1 MIISGG
7 RRIQIAPSVLS
18 ADFARLGEQV
28 GQAEEAGA
36 DAIHV
41 DVMDGHFVPN
51 ITVGP
56 LVVRAL
62 RGVTRLPLQVHLMIE
77 QPERYI
83 DEFAQA
89 GADPILV
96 HVETCPHLHR
106 TLAQI
111 RLAGARPGVALNPA
125 TPLLLL
131 DEVLDQVER
140 VLIMSVDPGFGGQD
154 FIPASLGRVRRL
166 RRMLRQRAL
175 ECQIEVDGG
184 INVDTLADVVRAGAD
199 ILVVGS
205 AVFSHQH
212 GVEAGMR
219 RLATILE
226 SLSLQGKEQG
236 QPCVA
241 RAGPEGLSRDHA

>member
-1 MIISGG
+1 
-7 RRIQIAPSVLS
+7 
-18 ADFARLGEQV
+18 
-28 GQAEEAGA
+28 
-36 DAIHV
+36 
-41 DVMDGHFVPN
+41 
-51 ITVGP
+51 
-56 LVVRAL
+56 
-62 RGVTRLPLQVHLMIE
+62 MIE

-89 GADPILV
+89 GADLILV

-111 RLAGARPGVALNPA
+111 RVAGARPGVTLNPA

-131 DEVLDQVER
+131 DEVVDQVDL
-140 VLIMSVDPGFGGQD
+140 VLIMSVDPGFEGQD

-166 RRMLRQRAL
+166 RRMLQERGL

-184 INVDTLADVVRAGAD
+184 INADTVADVVRAGAD
-199 ILVVGS
+199 ILVVGA

-226 SLSLQGKEQG
+226 SLSPQGKDQSWP
-236 QPCVA
+236 QV
-241 RAGPEGLSRDHA
+241 PEPGSRLTGGRCQL